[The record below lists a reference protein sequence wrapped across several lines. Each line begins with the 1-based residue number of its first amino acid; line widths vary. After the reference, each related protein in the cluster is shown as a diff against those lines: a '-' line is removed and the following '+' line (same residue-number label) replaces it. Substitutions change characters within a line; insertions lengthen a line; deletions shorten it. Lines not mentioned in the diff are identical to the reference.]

1 MSDYYEMRISDL
13 EEMVKE
19 IRTEN
24 AELAQENKILIS
36 ELEDARRILLKEG
49 LLKWRQKVK
58 E

>member
-49 LLKWRQKVK
+49 LLK
-58 E
+58 